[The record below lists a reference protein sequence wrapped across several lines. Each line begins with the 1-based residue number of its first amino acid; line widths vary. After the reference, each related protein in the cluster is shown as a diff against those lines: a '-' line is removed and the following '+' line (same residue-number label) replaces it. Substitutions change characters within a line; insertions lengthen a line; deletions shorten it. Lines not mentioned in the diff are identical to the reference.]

1 MCLVYTNIWHLTLT
15 LDTTMEALAIS
26 GCTNGDS
33 FIIQFHSN
41 RVYVQCK
48 GSAQWVKRKGLSKL
62 KRG

>member
-1 MCLVYTNIWHLTLT
+1 
-15 LDTTMEALAIS
+15 MEALAIS

-48 GSAQWVKRKGLSKL
+48 GSALWVKRKGLSKL